1 MHPGDPFVDWG
12 RLRRGSLPPGRL
24 LVFVLL
30 FVALVWLIGRDDAV
44 FVVGVGLLAALGLDR
59 VVADQAMRAPDL
71 RIEAP
76 PEAVAGQPLSF
87 VVTVRA
93 GRYPVLVAPLWC
105 TTRPT
110 VAVDGPEPGLVTL
123 PAPPRGVV
131 WTLVVEIG
139 VSGPLGL
146 AQARRLARVWLPAPV
161 HVAPEPWPTEVEW
174 PALRTIQLGPT
185 ETSASGHDLFR
196 GIRPYVPG
204 DPQRTVHWKATAHH
218 GRLMV
223 RESEGAGVVVVR
235 LVLDT
240 ARPGDDTERAI
251 ARLAFVAE
259 QALHQHWLVRLVTVE
274 PLGERPAPPPVDQV
288 RDGGGWSAAPR
299 DGASPAGARP
309 VVTVN
314 RDVRTIRELRRRLA
328 AAGYGTPLYEHQRIL
343 TLRFTPDGD
352 DWA

>member
-1 MHPGDPFVDWG
+1 
-12 RLRRGSLPPGRL
+12 
-24 LVFVLL
+24 VFVLL
-30 FVALVWLIGRDDAV
+30 FVGVVWLVGRDDAV
-44 FVVGVGLLAALGLDR
+44 LVVGIGLLAALGLDR
-59 VVADQAMRAPDL
+59 VVADRALRDPDL

-76 PEAVAGQPLSF
+76 PEAVAGHPLSLL
-87 VVTVRA
+87 VRVRA

-105 TTRPT
+105 TARPT

-123 PAPPRGVV
+123 PAPARGVV
-131 WTLVVEIG
+131 WTLVVEVG

-146 AQARRLARVWLPAPV
+146 AQARRLVRVWLPAPV
-161 HVAPEPWPTEVEW
+161 HVAPDPWPNEVEW
-174 PALRTIQLGPT
+174 PSLRTIQLGPT

-223 RESEGAGVVVVR
+223 RESEGTGVVVVR
-235 LVLDT
+235 LVLDVP
-240 ARPGDDTERAI
+240 RPGDDAERAI

-274 PLGERPAPPPVDQV
+274 GPGPQAAPPPVDEI
-288 RDGGGWSAAPR
+288 RDGTGTGGPPFGRSPIPAPE
-299 DGASPAGARP
+299 ASVVP

-314 RDVRTIRELRRRLA
+314 RDVRTRRELQRRLA
-328 AAGYGTPLYEHQRIL
+328 AAAFGTPHYGPQQVLSR
-343 TLRFTPDGD
+343 RFTPDGD
-352 DWA
+352 EWA